1 MPANGGYGVS
11 SIGRVAV
18 SKTVGWGFKSLT
30 PCQLILWR
38 VTSGGWRENVTSLG
52 TRPSPLRGEVA
63 EWSIAA
69 VLKTA
74 SGESLTGVR
83 IPPSP
88 PTFACDSCRA
98 PKRSEGGPW
107 MMPVR
112 AAARRAKDF
121 VNKNLIAILVWVVV
135 IGAAFAF
142 AWYKGYLARL
152 SNYVALTREEL
163 RKCNWPTWDE
173 LRGSTVVVG
182 ISILLLG
189 GFTVCVDFIFS
200 MLVRWIT

>member
-1 MPANGGYGVS
+1 
-11 SIGRVAV
+11 
-18 SKTVGWGFKSLT
+18 
-30 PCQLILWR
+30 
-38 VTSGGWRENVTSLG
+38 
-52 TRPSPLRGEVA
+52 
-63 EWSIAA
+63 
-69 VLKTA
+69 LKTA

-88 PTFACDSCRA
+88 PTFACESCRA

-142 AWYKGYLARL
+142 AWWKGYVVQIR
-152 SNYVALTREEL
+152 NYWNSMWDEL
-163 RKCNWPTWDE
+163 YKCSWPTWDE
-173 LRGSTVVVG
+173 LKGSSVVVTLSIALMG
-182 ISILLLG
+182 VFCYVVDTIFYYLVRLISI
-189 GFTVCVDFIFS
+189 
-200 MLVRWIT
+200 